1 MVNFEIMRPSI
12 LLILLLWCLLGLS
25 QTSEID
31 SLIQLIHQD
40 VEDSSKAKHLNQ
52 LAWKF
57 MFTNPDTT
65 ILIAK
70 ESIQISERLEDKE
83 FLVNAVNNLAT
94 AHAVKGDLDQS
105 LILFRKAEQHAL
117 QINSPKNL
125 AMIQNNIGLVFWNQG
140 LLDSAIV
147 VYKSAIAN
155 FLKQGELKV
164 GSANT
169 HNNIGLI
176 YNDLGNAD
184 SAIFHYKMA
193 LKIFDSLD
201 VKNRGVAN
209 TYNNIGVI
217 YKEKG
222 NLPIS
227 LEYYLKSL
235 KIFEESNDF
244 SDGYANTLNNIGII
258 YKELDDNTKA
268 LEYYQKAKTAFE
280 VISQQSLGLSNTLLN
295 IGTIYKI
302 NEDYDTALLFYQEA
316 LSMQESI
323 GEKSLSMANSLSNI
337 GIIKELRGQTE
348 IALEYFEQA
357 LNIQEEIGDSKGIT
371 NSLYYIG
378 NLQVENNILKLGIDN
393 CRRSLKKSKELGF
406 LEAKMNACHCLSA
419 GYEKLRNAENAY
431 SYFKQYVAFK
441 DSLDNRENTK
451 AITQKAMQY
460 EFDKI
465 QYQDSLQRAE
475 IEKRKALEQ
484 REKDLKKE
492 AEIQRQ
498 RFYTTTG
505 GIGVILLMGLAIVL
519 FRGYKNKMKANEIIT
534 AQKEKVEEQKIE
546 VEQQKDIIE
555 EKNREIVD
563 SITYAK
569 RIQGAILPSQEYMK
583 ELLNDSFVL
592 FLPKDIVSGDFYWV
606 AEKDQKVYFSAID
619 CTGHGVPGAMV
630 SVVGFNALN
639 RVLNEYEISE
649 PAKMLDKMNEI
660 VEETFETSEND
671 VKDGMDM
678 GLCCIDKSNMTI
690 QYAGANNPLYL
701 IRNNELIE
709 IKADKQPIGK
719 YDYRTQFTAHHLSLE
734 KGDCIYVFSDGFADQ
749 FGGPK
754 GKKLMY
760 KPFKRLLTEMSSL
773 EMPLQKNKLMQAFFD
788 WKGELEQ
795 IDDVCVFGVRV

>member
-1 MVNFEIMRPSI
+1 MSALF
-12 LLILLLWCLLGLS
+12 CFA
-25 QTSEID
+25 QKSEID
-31 SLIQLIHQD
+31 SLIELIK
-40 VEDSSKAKHLNQ
+40 VTDSAELKAKNLNK

-65 ILIAK
+65 MVIAN
-70 ESIQISERLEDKE
+70 ESIKISEGLEDKE
-83 FLVNAVNNLAT
+83 LLINAVNNLAT
-94 AHAVKGDLDQS
+94 AYAVKGDLDQS
-105 LILFRKAEQHAL
+105 LVLFRKAERQAEIL
-117 QINSPKNL
+117 QSPKNL

-140 LLDSAIV
+140 LLDSAV
-147 VYKSAIAN
+147 EVYKLAIDN
-155 FLKQGELKV
+155 FFLQGELKV

-176 YNDLGNAD
+176 YNDLGIVD
-184 SAIFHYKMA
+184 SALFHYKMA

-201 VKNRGVAN
+201 VKNKGVAN

-222 NLPIS
+222 NLPMS
-227 LEYYLKSL
+227 LEFYLKSL
-235 KIFEESNDF
+235 KIFEESNEF

-268 LEYYQKAKTAFE
+268 LDYYHKAKRAFE
-280 VISQQSLGLSNTLLN
+280 KISDQSLGLSNTLLN

-302 NEDYDTALLFYQEA
+302 KNDYDSALIFYVSA
-316 LSMQESI
+316 LNMQESI

-337 GIIKELRGQTE
+337 GIINELRGNKGK
-348 IALEYFEQA
+348 ALDYFNKA
-357 LNIQEEIGDSKGIT
+357 LSIQEEIGDLKGIT
-371 NSLYYIG
+371 NSLFYIG
-378 NLQVENNILKLGIDN
+378 DLQVENNEIAVGIKN
-393 CRRSLKKSKELGF
+393 CKQSLEKAIQLQF
-406 LEAKMNACHCLSA
+406 LEAKMNACNCLTN
-419 GYEKLRNAENAY
+419 GYEKAKDATEAY
-431 SYFKQYVAFK
+431 YYFKQYVSYK

-498 RFYTTTG
+498 RVFTTAG
-505 GIGVILLMGLAIVL
+505 GVGLILMMGLALVL
-519 FRGYKNKMKANEIIT
+519 YRGYKNKQKANEIIT

-555 EKNREIVD
+555 EKNKEIVD

-569 RIQGAILPSQEYMK
+569 RIQGAILPSNEYMK
-583 ELLNDSFVL
+583 EVLNESFVL
-592 FLPKDIVSGDFYWV
+592 FQPKDIVSGDFYWV
-606 AEKDQKVYFSAID
+606 AEKDDKVFFSAID

-639 RVLNEYEISE
+639 RVLNEFEITE
-649 PAKMLDKMNEI
+649 PAKMLDKINAL
-660 VEETFETSEND
+660 VEETFETSDDN

-678 GLCCIDKSNMTI
+678 GLCCIDQKKMSL
-690 QYAGANNPLYL
+690 QYAGANNPLYI
-701 IRNNELIE
+701 IRNQELIE
-709 IKADKQPIGK
+709 VKADKQPIGK
-719 YDYRTQFTAHHLSLE
+719 YDYRTNFTNHELE
-734 KGDCIYVFSDGFADQ
+734 LHKGDCIYVFSDGFADQ

-754 GKKLMY
+754 GKKFMY
-760 KPFKRLLTEMSSL
+760 KPFKRLLTELSHLDMSN
-773 EMPLQKNKLMQAFFD
+773 QKSKLLTAFHD
-788 WKGELEQ
+788 WKGGLEQ
-795 IDDVCVFGVRV
+795 IDDVCVFGVKV